1 MLLNKH
7 FWFLYLRKKDIMKI
21 LSVSF
26 LFLFLIS
33 FISYGQN
40 ITVGPYLQDAEPS
53 SITVMWE
60 TSSGEESTVEWGT
73 TTSLGNSSSGIFI
86 TGSGFSRIHI
96 TVISGLD
103 ANTKYYYRVITNSVQ
118 SNIFDFV
125 TPPLPTSEASFN
137 IVSMSDMQQDWQHT
151 NVFDDMINDEV
162 IPFVNNRY
170 GNDLATDLAYVFIPG
185 DLVATGSNYGSWE
198 STFFDPAQN
207 LFQHVPVYPVA
218 GNHEQNSANYFKYF
232 SLPTNGTNQSD
243 YLEHWYYKDYS
254 NVRLIGLESNSGY
267 RIQEQLDW
275 LQGVLDDACSNEHID
290 FVYAQLHHPYH
301 SELWIAGNT
310 DYTGDVI
317 SLLEGFSSSCGKPS
331 IHFFGHTHGYSRG
344 QSRDHEH
351 LMVNVATAGGAIDNW
366 GEYAQQDYKEFS
378 RSDDDYGFV
387 LIEVQAGNDPQFLLT
402 RVSHGSYE
410 NGLVNNE
417 IKDTIRVR
425 MNNVKPDKPSGLFPY
440 VGAELSPDCIVFLG
454 SNFSDDDNQ
463 YQGAVHWQVSTDV
476 GFTSLVYDDWFQHEN
491 WYYDVD
497 LESGNSLT
505 EKEINVLQENSNYYW
520 RVRYRDRSLGWSE
533 WSEIINF
540 STSLSIYSGN
550 LLTNPG
556 AENDVTGWTQVA
568 GSFESILSGECAGN
582 NAYSGSKLFA
592 VGGVCDPN
600 AYGEGYQDINLDSYA
615 SMIDQDSAIV
625 FFGGYLSDYS
635 GSDIPAFQ
643 LEFYNASNT
652 LLGSTVSYENQTSEW
667 SYVFD
672 NVSIP
677 STTRKIRMILTG
689 TRNAGT
695 DNDSYFDDLFVRI
708 KPIGDDCEQLSLE
721 IQEEKDP
728 LQIYPNPTGNVFYIE
743 TNTDYLNEPFQI
755 YDKEGRVLIE
765 GTLDSKKKKIDL
777 SKYSTGVYYIKAGNL
792 LDRKI
797 IKSF

>member
-1 MLLNKH
+1 
-7 FWFLYLRKKDIMKI
+7 MKI
-21 LSVSF
+21 LNVSF
-26 LFLFLIS
+26 FFLFLINCITHS
-33 FISYGQN
+33 QN
-40 ITVGPYLQDAEPS
+40 LTVGPYLQDAEPS
-53 SITVMWE
+53 SIKVMWE

-73 TTSLGNSSSGIFI
+73 TTALGNSSSGIFI
-86 TGSGFSRIHI
+86 TGSGFSRIHT

-137 IVSMSDMQQDWQHT
+137 IISMSDMQQDWQHP
-151 NVFDDMINDEV
+151 NVFEDIVNDEV

-232 SLPTNGTNQSD
+232 ALPTNGTNQND

-317 SLLEGFSSSCGKPS
+317 SLLEGFSSNCGKPS

-387 LIEVQAGNDPQFLLT
+387 LLEVEAGNDPQFLLT

-417 IKDTIRVR
+417 IRDTIRVR
-425 MNNVKPDKPSGLFPY
+425 MNNVKPNKPSGLFPY
-440 VGAELSPDCIVFLG
+440 EGAELSPDCIIFLG

-463 YQGAVHWQVSTDV
+463 YQGAVHWQVSSDAV
-476 GFTSLVYDDWFQHEN
+476 FTSLVYDDWFQHEN

-497 LESGNSLT
+497 LESGNSMT
-505 EKEINVLQENSNYYW
+505 EKEITALQENSSYYW

-533 WSEIINF
+533 WSDIINF
-540 STSLSIYSGN
+540 STSLSIYSSN
-550 LLTNPG
+550 LLINPG

-615 SMIDQDSAIV
+615 SMIDQDSVIV

-652 LLGSTVSYENQTSEW
+652 LLGSTISYENQTSQW

-672 NVSIP
+672 NVSVP
-677 STTRKIRMILTG
+677 ATTRKIRMILTG

-708 KPIGDDCEQLSLE
+708 KPIGDDCEQLSLNL
-721 IQEEKDP
+721 EEAISRIK
-728 LQIYPNPTGNVFYIE
+728 IYPNPTGSVFFLESDAKLLNAPFYI
-743 TNTDYLNEPFQI
+743 
-755 YDKEGRVLIE
+755 YDQEGRILIE
-765 GTLDSKKKKIDL
+765 GIIDSLKKEINL
-777 SKYSTGVYYIKAGNL
+777 SKYSMGIYYIKVSDL
-792 LDRKI
+792 TELKI

>member
-1 MLLNKH
+1 MIN
-7 FWFLYLRKKDIMKI
+7 FI
-21 LSVSF
+21 LSKRRVFILFSLYSLHSF
-26 LFLFLIS
+26 S
-33 FISYGQN
+33 QN
-40 ITVGPYLQDAEPS
+40 INVGPYLQDAEPN

-60 TSSGEESTVEWGT
+60 TSSGEESTVEWGET
-73 TTSLGNSSSGIFI
+73 ANLGNTTSGIFI

-96 TVISGLD
+96 TALSGLT
-103 ANTKYYYRVITNSVQ
+103 ANTKYYYRVITNNTQ
-118 SNIFDFV
+118 SDVFDFV
-125 TPPLPTSEASFN
+125 TPPLPNSEASFN
-137 IVSMSDMQQDWQHT
+137 LISMSDMQRDWEHP
-151 NVFDDMINDEV
+151 NVFEDMINDEI

-185 DLVATGSNYGSWE
+185 DLVVTGSNYGSWE
-198 STFFDPAQN
+198 DTFFDPAQP

-232 SLPTNGTNQSD
+232 SLPTNGTNQND

-317 SLLEGFSSSCGKPS
+317 SILEEFSSACGKPS
-331 IHFFGHTHGYSRG
+331 VHFFGHTHGYSRG
-344 QSRDHEH
+344 QSRDHNH

-378 RSDDDYGFV
+378 KSDDDYGFV
-387 LIEVQAGNDPQFLLT
+387 LVEVEAGNDPQFLLT

-417 IKDTIRVR
+417 IRDTIRVR
-425 MNNVKPDKPSGLFPY
+425 KNNIKPDKPTGLFPY
-440 VGAELSPDCIVFLG
+440 QDALLSPDCIVFLG

-463 YQGAVHWQVSTDV
+463 YQGAVHWQVATDAS
-476 GFTSLVYDDWFQHEN
+476 FNALAYDDWFQDEN

-497 LESGNSLT
+497 LEAGNSLT
-505 EKEINVLQENSNYYW
+505 EREISILQENSSYYW
-520 RVRYRDRSLGWSE
+520 RVRYRDLSLGWSE
-533 WSEIINF
+533 WSDAIGF
-540 STSLSIYSGN
+540 STSNSLFSAN
-550 LLTNPG
+550 LLINPG
-556 AENDVTGWTQVA
+556 AEDNVTGWTQVE
-568 GSFESILSGECAGN
+568 GSFESISSGECAGN
-582 NAYSGSKLFA
+582 NAHSGSRLFA

-600 AYGEGYQDINLDSYA
+600 AYGEGFQDINVDAYA

-635 GSDIPAFQ
+635 GSDVPAFQ

-652 LLGSTVSYENQTSEW
+652 LLGSTVSYENQSPEW
-667 SYVFD
+667 TYVFD
-672 NVSIP
+672 NIAVP
-677 STTRKIRMILTG
+677 ATTRKIRMILTG

-695 DNDSYFDDLFVRI
+695 DNDSYFDDLFVRL
-708 KPIGDDCEQLSLE
+708 KPIGDDCEQLSLDVE
-721 IQEEKDP
+721 DKPDP
-728 LQIYPNPTGNVFYIE
+728 IAIYPNPTGDVFYVE
-743 TNTDYLNEPFQI
+743 SSTEHLNLPLMVYNQ
-755 YDKEGRVLIE
+755 EGKIIVE
-765 GTLDSKKKKIDL
+765 GSLNSVKKMIDL
-777 SKYSTGVYYIKAGNL
+777 SSFPSGVYYIKVG
-792 LDRKI
+792 DFPEKKI

>member
-728 LQIYPNPTGNVFYIE
+728 LQIYPNPAGNVFYIE

-792 LDRKI
+792 LGRKI